1 MLPHSAIEGVDS
13 IRVAALVGVAPPGI
27 AATSGKEVSVAC

>member
-1 MLPHSAIEGVDS
+1 MLPHLGIEVVERIS
-13 IRVAALVGVAPPGI
+13 VAARVGVAPPGI